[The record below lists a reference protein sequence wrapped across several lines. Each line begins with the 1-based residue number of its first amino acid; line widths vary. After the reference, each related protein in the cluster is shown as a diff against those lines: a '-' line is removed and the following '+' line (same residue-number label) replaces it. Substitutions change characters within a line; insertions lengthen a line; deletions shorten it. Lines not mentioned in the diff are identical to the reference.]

1 MRRASRRLGQRFRG
15 ALGGGRGALY
25 WNIRKRQGCKSLILL
40 DPNRHDL
47 SGGRHNQSEK
57 RQKSL
62 ARLSDICQ
70 CVV

>member
-15 ALGGGRGALY
+15 ALGGGRGAFVLEY
-25 WNIRKRQGCKSLILL
+25 KKDHGRNLLILL

-47 SGGRHNQSEK
+47 SGGRHNRSEN